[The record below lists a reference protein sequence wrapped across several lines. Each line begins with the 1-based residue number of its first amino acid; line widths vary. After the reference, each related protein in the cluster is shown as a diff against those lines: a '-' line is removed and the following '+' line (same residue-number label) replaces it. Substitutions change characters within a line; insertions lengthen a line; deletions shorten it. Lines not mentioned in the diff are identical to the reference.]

1 MCPSNYY
8 RFWDTARYLWKKS
21 SFYHTPLAFDA
32 PVRGFPSEY
41 RHPLWDGNTRMVSLP
56 MVKKFRRYV
65 CSFWRDPRTW
75 RTDGQADGR
84 TDRHCM
90 TAKTA
95 LASHRAVK
103 IVYAVSAL
111 FISLRLC
118 PREYWTVTD
127 GCDISFLPSTIAVV
141 SGYFPWTMNIF
152 PGRFQLP
159 FYTHCVRH
167 SPLPLLTSA
176 NLQYKAIYR

>member
-1 MCPSNYY
+1 MLTNCLALSN
-8 RFWDTARYLWKKS
+8 RFWDRARNLWKKIVILS
-21 SFYHTPLAFDA
+21 YPLAFDA

-103 IVYAVSAL
+103 IVYAVNAL

-127 GCDISFLPSTIAVV
+127 GCDISFLPSTIKRVALLQLYPDI
-141 SGYFPWTMNIF
+141 SPEQWTYFPDDSNSLFI
-152 PGRFQLP
+152 
-159 FYTHCVRH
+159 HIV
-167 SPLPLLTSA
+167 
-176 NLQYKAIYR
+176 